1 MTVPPVP
8 APPTK
13 ASTLPLEGWLVVD
26 GVLTTDSMISGP
38 VVNSCANGL
47 FTWAMTSIIELWWN
61 YVDVEGSDV
70 SVLVKYD
77 CIRYFAL

>member
-1 MTVPPVP
+1 MILQPRRPE
-8 APPTK
+8 K
-13 ASTLPLEGWLVVD
+13 RLPRLALVVG